1 MGTLNLDNTNI
12 KFWDTVKLVGLAL
25 TIAGGIW
32 RFETQMA
39 NLQNNQEA
47 LRKEIMYTYSVEII
61 KLNGRIDL
69 LESKMNVSNIARLVD
84 TTDVNK
90 LTINELQHTNK
101 APKKEK
107 RLPQVCMILSRQPE
121 IKKRTYFDIEH
132 I

>member
-12 KFWDTVKLVGLAL
+12 KFWDTVKLVGFAL

-84 TTDVNK
+84 TTGSNK
-90 LTINELQHTNK
+90 LTINELQNTSK

-121 IKKRTYFDIEH
+121 IKKRTYFDIEY